1 MLCAAPSKKCPWA
14 AKIFLPGEVHWISSA
29 LSLVPHGGAPRS
41 ERSHI
46 LNPNTQSATVR
57 SHRNRVASQREYET
71 VLILKSDV
79 SKAQIKRIVTNVQ
92 KTFSEG
98 GASLLS
104 ADNWGLRTLAY
115 PIKRQK
121 RGIYVYLR
129 FLGGSDTVTDFERK
143 LRLTDAV
150 LRYLTV
156 KIDEDI
162 DPSARPSE
170 VNEDL
175 LEAVSDTSEDP
186 VELERQRLAEE
197 EAARAAAEAEE
208 AAAAAEAA
216 PEAAPAADAESGS
229 DKEEN

>member
-1 MLCAAPSKKCPWA
+1 M
-14 AKIFLPGEVHWISSA
+14 
-29 LSLVPHGGAPRS
+29 
-41 ERSHI
+41 
-46 LNPNTQSATVR
+46 NPNTQSATVR

-121 RGIYVYLR
+121 RGIYVYPR

-208 AAAAAEAA
+208 AAAAAAEAA

>member
-1 MLCAAPSKKCPWA
+1 M
-14 AKIFLPGEVHWISSA
+14 
-29 LSLVPHGGAPRS
+29 
-41 ERSHI
+41 
-46 LNPNTQSATVR
+46 NPNTQSATVR

-150 LRYLTV
+150 DLAPRTFITLSGGEKQRV
-156 KIDEDI
+156 LLARALAQQPQLLLLDEPTNHLDVRHQLDI
-162 DPSARPSE
+162 
-170 VNEDL
+170 
-175 LEAVSDTSEDP
+175 
-186 VELERQRLAEE
+186 LERVAGLDITVLAALHDINLAMRFAKDCVLLADGRRVAAGGIHETLTAKSIEQVFGVRAERLETQDGQSLFALGR
-197 EAARAAAEAEE
+197 RA
-208 AAAAAEAA
+208 
-216 PEAAPAADAESGS
+216 PV
-229 DKEEN
+229 